1 MNTVPHVVV
10 AIPVYNGARYLA
22 SAVRS
27 VLDQHYPRLS
37 LYLLD
42 DGSSDDPLHVLGEIP
57 ASAYHYVRNPQRLG
71 MVGNHNRC
79 LDFNTGDF
87 FKILSQDDEL
97 VPGALLRQAV
107 ALVEK
112 PQAVFVA
119 GPREIIRPDGR
130 HLLTVDHGLRG
141 LVDRAAVC
149 RALAWSGTNVVG
161 EPASVLVRGDVLR
174 RGARFPE
181 EHPWLLDVFMWLKLL
196 DHGPALMLDQP
207 AARFRLSS
215 QSYSVG
221 LGRAQVG
228 EFSRFIDDLARRGEI
243 GPWRCRLGKTRC
255 ALNAVL
261 RQWLYKYVG
270 A

>member
-1 MNTVPHVVV
+1 MSAVPHVVI

-27 VLDQHYPRLS
+27 VLDQRYPHLS

-42 DGSSDDPLHVLGEIP
+42 DGSSDDPLHALGAIP
-57 ASAYHYVRNPQRLG
+57 TSAYHYVRNQQRLG

-97 VPGALLRQAV
+97 VSGALSRQV
-107 ALVEK
+107 AALDEI

-119 GPREIIRPDGR
+119 GPREIIRPNGR

-141 LVDRAAVC
+141 LVDRATVC
-149 RALAWSGTNVVG
+149 RALARSGTNVVG
-161 EPASVLVRGDVLR
+161 EPATVLVRGEVLR

-181 EHPWLLDVFMWLKLL
+181 DQPWLLDLFMWLKLL
-196 DHGPALMLDQP
+196 EHGPALMLDEP

-221 LGRAQVG
+221 LGRRQVD
-228 EFSRFIDDLARRGEI
+228 EFSRFIDDLARHGEI
-243 GPWRCRLGKTRC
+243 GPWRCRYGKIRC
-255 ALNAVL
+255 VLNAVL
-261 RQWLYKYVG
+261 RQWLYRYVG